1 MKALPEGT
9 ERRLVLRLLNYW
21 RDKGDGD
28 KFPALA
34 DMDAVEIPDMWPFC
48 FVIGVSGDEDTRFTY
63 VGDQVVFDVPGL
75 LPSTT
80 LSALPECSLVRHAT
94 AYVDQVLR
102 RKVPVTKGGE
112 FAAENGATIQ
122 FRSILLPL
130 GEDGRTID
138 YLFGAANCR
147 EMPRE

>member
-1 MKALPEGT
+1 MKALPEGK

-48 FVIGVSGDEDTRFTY
+48 FVVGVLGDEEVRFTY
-63 VGDQVVFDVPGL
+63 VGDQVALDLPGL
-75 LPSTT
+75 SPSTA
-80 LSALPECSLVRHAT
+80 LSVLPEYSLVHHAT
-94 AYVDQVLR
+94 AYVGQVLR

-112 FAAENGATIQ
+112 FSAENGATIQ

-147 EMPRE
+147 EMPQE